1 MWAGDG
7 SADRW
12 RRSVG
17 QGWRN
22 GDAAG
27 RLGFPDSSV
36 SLLGGSDNIR
46 ESNAKGDRELG
57 EWPSGQ
63 CECPDGPSSVV
74 CGLTGLWATLLRLEF
89 NKRLRITEN
98 NKLRP

>member
-1 MWAGDG
+1 MEIGGYRPRPSGRPGALWAGDG

-27 RLGFPDSSV
+27 RLGFSDSSV

-74 CGLTGLWATLLRLEF
+74 CGLACGLLCV
-89 NKRLRITEN
+89 
-98 NKLRP
+98 